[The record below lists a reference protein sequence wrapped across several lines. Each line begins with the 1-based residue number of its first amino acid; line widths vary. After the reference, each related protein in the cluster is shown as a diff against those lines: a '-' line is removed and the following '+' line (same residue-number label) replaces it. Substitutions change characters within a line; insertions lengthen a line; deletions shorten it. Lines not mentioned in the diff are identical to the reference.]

1 MSAKFSALQGPIR
14 KARQFVPIPYQDVRA
29 LTPFLMAVSSLR
41 VCLCRAVGIFG
52 KATSLL
58 LLATMV
64 LLTGCGGDV
73 TLGRDVKQ
81 VNLFEG
87 TAAQDAMTEL
97 SKRIGHPARAL
108 NVDITPLSLTVRV
121 QDPAQPSHIDEYS
134 LEHEYWSYSYY
145 HYHRVNLTG
154 PKPVQLTLINEN
166 LEENLFDLSDV
177 NIAGVAETS
186 KSAVNRTALEGGAVA
201 SIHIQRHLFLIP
213 SARCGDVEWE
223 IHVKSDREYANAYAD
238 VKGRINRLNLDGTNR
253 AKNLNL
259 FADVKELQNI
269 IGMMREVFGSTPG
282 ILKLHLNRNFL
293 GFDARDPQRPKR
305 LMSFTA
311 NLNGV
316 LMGLDAFK
324 GGPGAPQLPN
334 DRFFAVDDVDW
345 SRIPEILK
353 QAQLKLEIPKG
364 RLYLV
369 TLEKP
374 VFGGS
379 AQPLRWTVEIR
390 DDEGENGEVEFDPRG
405 AVMQVI
411 LPKSR
416 QVHLSMFEPEGA
428 ANAILGIK
436 KTFGPHAKL
445 IELCFYEHRVMI
457 TAPNPKQP
465 GHLRDFM
472 YDEDHFADLPVMDM
486 TPFYRGLKPESFFD
500 LDDVEAALSPM
511 LAQLEKTTL
520 ERLKIT
526 DGKIERITIAKQ
538 QKMQPVNPNVT
549 IEIRARNADDKNGWV
564 IFDMQGKVVSAMN
577 P

>member
-1 MSAKFSALQGPIR
+1 MK
-14 KARQFVPIPYQDVRA
+14 
-29 LTPFLMAVSSLR
+29 AVSSVR
-41 VCLCRAVGIFG
+41 ECFCLAAGIFG
-52 KATSLL
+52 KATSAL

-64 LLTGCGGDV
+64 LLTACGG
-73 TLGRDVKQ
+73 DVKQ

-97 SKRIGHPARAL
+97 SKKIGHPARAL
-108 NVDITPLSLTVRV
+108 NVDITPLSLTLRV

-134 LEHEYWSYSYY
+134 LEHEYMFKGYY
-145 HYHRVNLTG
+145 HHVNLSG
-154 PKPVQLTLINEN
+154 PKPVQLTLINNN

-177 NIAGVAETS
+177 NIAGTSETS

-201 SIHIQRHLFLIP
+201 AIHIQRHLFLIP
-213 SARCGDVEWE
+213 SAHCGDVEWE
-223 IHVKSDREYANAYAD
+223 IHVKSDREYASAYAD
-238 VKGRINRLNLDGTNR
+238 AKGHINRLNLDGTNR

-259 FADVKELQNI
+259 FADVKEVQHI

-282 ILKLHLNRNFL
+282 ILKLHLNKNFL
-293 GFDARDPQRPKR
+293 GFDARDPQKPKR

-316 LMGLDAFK
+316 MMGLDAFG
-324 GGPGAPQLPN
+324 GGPGAQQLPD

-345 SRIPEILK
+345 SCIPDILK
-353 QAQLKLEIPKG
+353 QAQLKLDIPKG
-364 RLYLV
+364 RLYGV
-369 TLEKP
+369 TLGKP
-374 VFGGS
+374 TFGGS

-405 AVMQVI
+405 AVMQVK

-416 QVHLSMFEPEGA
+416 QVRVSMFEPDGA
-428 ANAILGIK
+428 AKAILGIK

-445 IELCFYEHRVMI
+445 IELCFYEHRAII

-465 GHLRDFM
+465 GRLRDFL
-472 YDEDHFADLPVMDM
+472 YDKDHFADLPGTDM
-486 TPFYRGLKPESFFD
+486 TPFYRGLKAESSFD
-500 LDDVEAALSPM
+500 LDEIEAAFSPM

-526 DGKIERITIAKQ
+526 DGKIERITVAKQ
-538 QKMQPVNPNVT
+538 LKMQPINPNVT
-549 IEIRARNADDKNGWV
+549 IEIRAESGDKNGWV
-564 IFDMQGKVVSAMN
+564 TFDMQGKVVSVMT

>member
-1 MSAKFSALQGPIR
+1 MSAVFSALPGPIN
-14 KARQFVPIPYQDVRA
+14 KAQCQSVPIPHQDVRA
-29 LTPFLMAVSSLR
+29 LKPFLMAVSSLR
-41 VCLCRAVGIFG
+41 VCLCRAAGIFG

-58 LLATMV
+58 LLANMV

-73 TLGRDVKQ
+73 TLGDVKQ

-108 NVDITPLSLTVRV
+108 NADITPLSLTVRV

-145 HYHRVNLTG
+145 HYHRVNLSG

-166 LEENLFDLSDV
+166 LEENLFDLSEV

-186 KSAVNRTALEGGAVA
+186 QSAVNRTALEGGAVA
-201 SIHIQRHLFLIP
+201 SIHIERHLFLIP
-213 SARCGDVEWE
+213 SAHCGDVEWE

-238 VKGRINRLNLDGTNR
+238 AKGRINRLNLDGTNR

-293 GFDARDPQRPKR
+293 GFDARDPQKPKR

-316 LMGLDAFK
+316 LMGLDAFN
-324 GGPGAPQLPN
+324 GGPGAPQLPD

-345 SRIPEILK
+345 SCIPEIIK

-364 RLYLV
+364 RLYMV

-405 AVMQVI
+405 AVMQVK

-416 QVHLSMFEPEGA
+416 QVHLSMFEPDGA
-428 ANAILGIK
+428 AKAILGIE

-445 IELCFYEHRVMI
+445 IELCFYEHRAMI
-457 TAPNPKQP
+457 TAPNPNQP
-465 GHLRDFM
+465 GHLRDFL
-472 YDEDHFADLPVMDM
+472 YDEDHFADLPAMDM

-500 LDDVEAALSPM
+500 LDEIEAALPPM

-526 DGKIERITIAKQ
+526 GGKIERITIAKH

-549 IEIRARNADDKNGWV
+549 IEIRAQSADKNGWV
-564 IFDMQGKVVSAMN
+564 TFDMQGKVVSAMT